1 MGHKQRHKGPAVLPT
16 SDEERHNMWRDDSLA
31 SHFDR
36 REEELK
42 RQFDGVSL
50 RHYHTGTGI
59 MCNFHYGCT
68 YVSDGCWEIN
78 FKVY

>member
-1 MGHKQRHKGPAVLPT
+1 MLPT
-16 SDEERHNMWRDDSLA
+16 NDEERHNMWRDDTLA

-50 RHYHTGTGI
+50 KRYHTGTRI
-59 MCNFHYGCT
+59 IYNFHYGCT
-68 YVSDGCWEIN
+68 CVNEDYSW
-78 FKVY
+78 